1 MNATVLGCGR
11 WATFLAWYMDGIG
24 ARTLVWGRPGSK
36 SLLELRDKRSND
48 YLELPDGVELTDN
61 LSVALAAADIVLV
74 AISAQQLRALC
85 REISTFSGATML
97 LCMKGLERD
106 SGLRLTQ
113 VVRQELGEGFPLA
126 VWVGPGHPQDFVRG
140 IPNCMVI
147 DSVEQGLSRRL
158 AEALSGS
165 LIRFYYGED
174 IIGTEIGAAAKN
186 VVGIAAGMLDGLGFS
201 SLKGVLMARGAREV
215 SRLVGAMGGR
225 EITVYGLCHLG
236 DYEATLFS
244 PHSHNRRFGE
254 CIITGESYDKLAEGV
269 STACSMM
276 RLSERYGVELP
287 ICAAVTA
294 TIEGKVNPH
303 TALTDLF
310 ERDSKNE
317 FYV

>member
-1 MNATVLGCGR
+1 MNAAVLGCGR
-11 WATFLAWYMDGIG
+11 WASFLAWYMHGVG
-24 ARTLVWGRPGSK
+24 AKTLMWGRPGSNT
-36 SLLELRDKRSND
+36 LQGLRDKRRND
-48 YLELPDGVELTDN
+48 YLELPDGVELTDDLGRA
-61 LSVALAAADIVLV
+61 LSFGDLTLV
-74 AISAQQLRALC
+74 AISAQHLRELC
-85 REISTFSGATML
+85 RDIGTFSGGPML
-97 LCMKGLERD
+97 LCMKGLERE

-113 VVRQELGEGFPLA
+113 IVRQELGNGFPLA

-147 DSVEQGLSRRL
+147 DSEDKKLSREL
-158 AEALSGS
+158 ADSLSGP

-174 IIGTEIGAAAKN
+174 LVGTEIGAASKN

-215 SRLVGAMGGR
+215 SRLAGAMGGS

-254 CIITGESYDKLAEGV
+254 CIITGEGYDRLAEGV
-269 STACSMM
+269 STAGSMM
-276 RLSERYGVELP
+276 RLSGKYGVELP
-287 ICAAVTA
+287 ICAAVSA
-294 TIEGKVNPH
+294 TISGEKDPK

-310 ERDSKNE
+310 ARISKNE
-317 FYV
+317 FY